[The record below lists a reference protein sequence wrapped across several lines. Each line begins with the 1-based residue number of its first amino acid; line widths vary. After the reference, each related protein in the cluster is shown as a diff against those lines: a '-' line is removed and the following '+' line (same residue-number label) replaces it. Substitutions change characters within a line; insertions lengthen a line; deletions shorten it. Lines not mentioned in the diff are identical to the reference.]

1 MIRIIL
7 YLLEKIPYRT
17 RFGLSLADELKYLY
31 YYKIGQYKIPPKCLC
46 GGRIRIYGGSYPDG
60 YTIECDECQLLID
73 ED

>member
-1 MIRIIL
+1 MINLIL

-31 YYKIGQYKIPPKCLC
+31 YDKIGYKKRRCLC
-46 GGRIRIYGGSYPDG
+46 GGKVITYGVGQEG
-60 YTIECDECQLLID
+60 WCTECNKCQILID